1 MGESWGPQA
10 SPVLPS
16 CGVSKCGVVRGHW
29 HSSPTRR
36 HLEAVAAAVTGP
48 VIAAWS
54 SRDCSL
60 RREAAALAAGPAA
73 HGGRVVVFV
82 RCTSPLFVPC
92 SRRRL
97 ERESRGPGR
106 AAVTGGTGHNGRA
119 TEPAEPQS
127 PASLSCQHQHMQV
140 HAGNCTRRVPCAVH
154 RWHRQALNGHRGE
167 HQRQSDE
174 SPKVD
179 TIYSIQNK
187 TVTCRGPRPVE

>member
-54 SRDCSL
+54 SRDCPL
-60 RREAAALAAGPAA
+60 RREAAALATAATA

-106 AAVTGGTGHNGRA
+106 AAVTGGTRHNGRA

-127 PASLSCQHQHMQV
+127 PASLSRQHQHMQV
-140 HAGNCTRRVPCAVH
+140 HAGDLYLVYAVSYCASVGGTGRRSMATEESI
-154 RWHRQALNGHRGE
+154 RGSQMNRQ
-167 HQRQSDE
+167 
-174 SPKVD
+174 K
-179 TIYSIQNK
+179 
-187 TVTCRGPRPVE
+187 